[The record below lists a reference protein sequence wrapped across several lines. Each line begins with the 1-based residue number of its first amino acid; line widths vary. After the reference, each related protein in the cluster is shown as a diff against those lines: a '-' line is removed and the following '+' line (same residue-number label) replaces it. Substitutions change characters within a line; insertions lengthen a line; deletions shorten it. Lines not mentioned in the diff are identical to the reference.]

1 MNKYQEMQERHQE
14 KINNFPMKFA
24 FSNEQFKKA
33 MEELGL
39 KETDTDKI
47 YSFGGGGFYLK
58 TDSEKLS
65 KIARDFN
72 AELRKAIDEDKD
84 NFVFDMFDY
93 ELGNHEYVITYET
106 EDSIEAIGLTVKE
119 VYDNPK
125 LLKELKRACKS
136 QIDWYDN
143 HREY

>member
-1 MNKYQEMQERHQE
+1 MNKYQEMQERHQKE
-14 KINNFPMKFA
+14 HNEFPMKFA

-47 YSFGGGGFYLK
+47 YSCGGGGFYLR
-58 TDSEKLS
+58 TDSERYRNMSEKFY
-65 KIARDFN
+65 K
-72 AELRKAIDEDKD
+72 ELTEAIEEDKD
-84 NFVFDMFDY
+84 NFVFDMFNY
-93 ELGNHEYVITYET
+93 ELGNHEYVITCEVDET
-106 EDSIEAIGLTVKE
+106 LESLGLTVKE

-136 QIDWYDN
+136 QLDWYDN